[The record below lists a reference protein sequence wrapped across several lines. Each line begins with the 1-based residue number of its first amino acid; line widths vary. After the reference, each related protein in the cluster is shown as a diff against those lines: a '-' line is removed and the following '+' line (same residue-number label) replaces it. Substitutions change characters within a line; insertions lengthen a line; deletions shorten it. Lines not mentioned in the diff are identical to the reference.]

1 MSIPVALSPS
11 AEKAATAACFHCG
24 LPVPENLDIAVNID
38 GVRQPMCCRGCEAVA
53 RAIIDG
59 GLGNYYKFRTA
70 QAPTAREIVPEFL
83 RQTAVYDHPE
93 VQKSFVR
100 VEDEHVREAALI
112 LEGIT
117 CAACVWLNERHL
129 ARLPGVLAV
138 HINYATQRARVKWD
152 ERRIHLSD
160 ILQAVSRI
168 GYLAH
173 PFDPGRHQQRLEH
186 ERKQLLRRLGVA
198 GAMTMQVM
206 ILAEALYVGDWVETE
221 THYRVLFHWV
231 SLLLT
236 LPVLLYS
243 ALPFFTSAWRDLT
256 HAQAGM
262 DVPVSFG
269 ILTAFIASVW
279 VTITGEGAVY
289 YDSVTMFVFFL
300 LSGRYFEAAARKRAT
315 EASEAL
321 VLATPASATRLI
333 YSLSP
338 ATPLPN
344 PLPASGEREKYIVT
358 EETVAAAELR
368 PGDRVR
374 IRPGEH
380 IPADGIV
387 LEGQS
392 SVNESLLTG
401 ESLPVVKAPGL
412 RLIGGTI
419 NIEGPLVAR
428 VEKTGP
434 DTVLSSILRL
444 LDRASAEK
452 PRMAQLA
459 DRVAGGFVVAVLLL
473 AGLVALYWW
482 QQDSPLWLTA
492 TIAVLVITCPCALS
506 LATPAAITAA
516 TGQLTRLGLLVT
528 RGHALE
534 TLARATHF
542 IFDKTGTLTRGRLR
556 LLETR
561 TLSHLTGAECL
572 RRASALEHHS
582 EHPIARALIEAAEP
596 AVPMATEAVN
606 TPGAGMRGVVDGQI
620 FFLGTPA
627 YIQEQTGRA
636 ADPGMLQELR
646 RRGDTVV
653 LLAGREAL
661 HAAFVLSD
669 ELRPGARE
677 LIDELKRQGKSVM
690 LLTGDHEMAARRV
703 ADSLGIEDLAW
714 DLRPSDKLERVT
726 ALQQQGAVV
735 AMVGDG
741 VNDAPV
747 LAAAQVSIAMGGGTA
762 VAAAS
767 ADMILL
773 SQKLPHLADGLSVA
787 RRTLAIIR
795 QNLVWAVV
803 YNLLAIPAAAAG
815 YVTPWMAALGMSAS
829 SLLVVANALRLTRH
843 SSRELTVPVAAVP
856 G

>member
-1 MSIPVALSPS
+1 MTPS
-11 AEKAATAACFHCG
+11 
-24 LPVPENLDIAVNID
+24 
-38 GVRQPMCCRGCEAVA
+38 
-53 RAIIDG
+53 
-59 GLGNYYKFRTA
+59 
-70 QAPTAREIVPEFL
+70 
-83 RQTAVYDHPE
+83 
-93 VQKSFVR
+93 
-100 VEDEHVREAALI
+100 
-112 LEGIT
+112 
-117 CAACVWLNERHL
+117 
-129 ARLPGVLAV
+129 
-138 HINYATQRARVKWD
+138 
-152 ERRIHLSD
+152 HLS
-160 ILQAVSRI
+160 Q
-168 GYLAH
+168 
-173 PFDPGRHQQRLEH
+173 
-186 ERKQLLRRLGVA
+186 
-198 GAMTMQVM
+198 
-206 ILAEALYVGDWVETE
+206 
-221 THYRVLFHWV
+221 
-231 SLLLT
+231 
-236 LPVLLYS
+236 
-243 ALPFFTSAWRDLT
+243 
-256 HAQAGM
+256 
-262 DVPVSFG
+262 
-269 ILTAFIASVW
+269 
-279 VTITGEGAVY
+279 GEG
-289 YDSVTMFVFFL
+289 SL
-300 LSGRYFEAAARKRAT
+300 
-315 EASEAL
+315 
-321 VLATPASATRLI
+321 TP
-333 YSLSP
+333 
-338 ATPLPN
+338 TPLPQ
-344 PLPASGEREKYIVT
+344 AGEGSSVISEPRESIYMT
-358 EETVAAAELR
+358 ETVAAAELR

-374 IRPGEH
+374 VRPGEH

-401 ESLPVVKAPGL
+401 ESLPVAKAPGQ

-459 DRVAGGFVVAVLLL
+459 DRIAGGFVVAVLLL

-534 TLARATHF
+534 TLAHATHF

-561 TLSHLTGAECL
+561 TFSQLTGAECL
-572 RRASALEHHS
+572 RRAGALEHHS

-596 AVPMATEAVN
+596 GGPGATEAIN
-606 TPGAGMRGVVDGQI
+606 TPGAGIRGVVDGRI
-620 FFLGTPA
+620 LFLGTPA
-627 YIQEQTGRA
+627 YIEEQTGRA
-636 ADPGMLQELR
+636 LDPGLLQELR

-677 LIDELKRQGKSVM
+677 LVAELKRQGKTVM

-703 ADSLGIEDLAW
+703 ADSLGIENLAW
-714 DLRPSDKLERVT
+714 DMRPGDKLERVT
-726 ALQQQGAVV
+726 AMQQQGAVV
-735 AMVGDG
+735 AVVGDG

-787 RRTLAIIR
+787 RRTLAVIR

-829 SLLVVANALRLTRH
+829 SLLVVANALRLTRQ
-843 SSRELTVPVAAVP
+843 SPRELTAPVAAVP